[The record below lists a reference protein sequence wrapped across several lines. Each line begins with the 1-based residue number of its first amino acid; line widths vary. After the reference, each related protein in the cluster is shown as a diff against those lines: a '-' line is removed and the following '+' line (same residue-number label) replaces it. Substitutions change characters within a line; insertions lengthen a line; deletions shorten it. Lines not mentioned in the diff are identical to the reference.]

1 MIKAVVFDLDGV
13 LLDSEI
19 VNILAAVKSFKE
31 ESAYKLS
38 KAEQEYVVGRHPL
51 DFVPYIS
58 ARHSIPFETQ
68 KQILTLQ
75 PANYYSLWDKSV
87 KLMPG
92 VKYILTWLKNK
103 GITLALA
110 TSSNEKNVYKF
121 MKQFALEN
129 IFSLIITKEDVNERK
144 PSPQIYILAK
154 KKLKLP
160 TNEILVVE
168 DTQIG
173 VESAKG
179 AKLICIAIPNKY
191 TIHQDFTKADY
202 VLNSLKQITNL
213 I

>member
-1 MIKAVVFDLDGV
+1 MIKAVIFDLDGI

-19 VNILAAVKSFKE
+19 VNIQAAVKSFRE
-31 ESAYKLS
+31 TGYEIT

-58 ARHSIPFETQ
+58 SRHTIPLETQ
-68 KQILTLQ
+68 KHIIAIQ
-75 PANYYSLWDKSV
+75 PNNYYSIWDTSV

-92 VKYILTWLKNK
+92 VQYIFKRLKDK
-103 GITLALA
+103 GITLVLA
-110 TSSNEKNVYKF
+110 TSSSRQSVKKFLKRFEFEKIFSFILTK
-121 MKQFALEN
+121 EN
-129 IFSLIITKEDVNERK
+129 ISQRK
-144 PSPQIYILAK
+144 PNPEIYLLAK

-191 TIHQDFTKADY
+191 TMHQDFTNADY
-202 VLNSLKQITNL
+202 VFTSLKQITNL